1 MRDLVFVCTG
11 NICRSPM
18 AAYLFRDMIQDSHP
32 DWRVSSAG
40 VAASYGIP
48 ASKFAVQALA
58 EVGVDLRSHRSQP
71 VIPQMVATAK
81 LFVVMTG
88 GHLAYL
94 LDTYPDVENKTHTL
108 MSLSPEAREPD
119 LLDPIG
125 LSFDVYRHV
134 RDEIRNALPGV
145 LQLIETNT

>member
-1 MRDLVFVCTG
+1 
-11 NICRSPM
+11 M

-48 ASKFAVQALA
+48 ASKYAIEALT

-71 VIPQMVATAK
+71 VIPQMVATAS
-81 LFVVMTG
+81 LFIVMTNK
-88 GHLAYL
+88 HLAYL
-94 LDTYPDVENKTHTL
+94 RDTYPAIEEKAHTL
-108 MSLSPEAREPD
+108 LSLNPEAREPD

-125 LSFDVYRHV
+125 LSLDVYRHV
-134 RDEIRNALPGV
+134 RDEIQNALPGV
-145 LQLIETNT
+145 LQLVERIS